1 MAEKKKKKMEFRYYQ
16 LPPGSPIL
24 ALLGEKWVQNY
35 GDRTADRL
43 HFHNYMELGYCY
55 YGAGDVVLGD
65 DTYRFSGQQFTVIPS
80 NFPHTT
86 NSDPGNISR
95 WEYLF
100 VDVEVVLDGIF
111 PDNALRKERALQRLY
126 EKPWFL
132 EEAEYPKEAAK
143 IKEILNIM
151 RKGDE
156 FYLEEAKALLG
167 CLLLEIT
174 RLNYTN
180 KETRADAEQ
189 GRITCIVSRAMDY
202 ISDHYMEPIRVEQL
216 AKYSH
221 LSETHFR
228 RVFTEYMHMGPLE
241 YINTVRIRTACEHL
255 KKTEEPVADIAHKCG
270 FTTNSTFN
278 RNFKQMMGVLRKLMV
293 VFGVFFVLLGIM
305 ISQAFMLA
313 GFLLVALYFVFDVLS
328 RKEYEYILDG
338 KTLTIDV
345 IYGKRYRKTAHI
357 IDMTEMEVTAPNR
370 HEAVAKYRKDGGGVR
385 LPKFDYTSYEDD
397 IPYYTM
403 IVIEDREKKKLLL
416 DLNQE
421 LLFALKKQ
429 YPSKVF
435 A

>member
-1 MAEKKKKKMEFRYYQ
+1 MVEKKKKKMEFRYYQ

>member
-1 MAEKKKKKMEFRYYQ
+1 MQGAKLIQQVKRKQKKM
-16 LPPGSPIL
+16 
-24 ALLGEKWVQNY
+24 
-35 GDRTADRL
+35 T
-43 HFHNYMELGYCY
+43 
-55 YGAGDVVLGD
+55 
-65 DTYRFSGQQFTVIPS
+65 
-80 NFPHTT
+80 
-86 NSDPGNISR
+86 
-95 WEYLF
+95 
-100 VDVEVVLDGIF
+100 
-111 PDNALRKERALQRLY
+111 
-126 EKPWFL
+126 
-132 EEAEYPKEAAK
+132 
-143 IKEILNIM
+143 
-151 RKGDE
+151 
-156 FYLEEAKALLG
+156 
-167 CLLLEIT
+167 
-174 RLNYTN
+174 
-180 KETRADAEQ
+180 
-189 GRITCIVSRAMDY
+189 
-202 ISDHYMEPIRVEQL
+202 
-216 AKYSH
+216 
-221 LSETHFR
+221 
-228 RVFTEYMHMGPLE
+228 
-241 YINTVRIRTACEHL
+241 
-255 KKTEEPVADIAHKCG
+255 
-270 FTTNSTFN
+270 
-278 RNFKQMMGVLRKLMV
+278 GVLRKLMV
-293 VFGVFFVLLGIM
+293 VFGGFFVLLGIM

>member
-1 MAEKKKKKMEFRYYQ
+1 MQGAKLIQQVKRKQKKM
-16 LPPGSPIL
+16 
-24 ALLGEKWVQNY
+24 
-35 GDRTADRL
+35 T
-43 HFHNYMELGYCY
+43 
-55 YGAGDVVLGD
+55 
-65 DTYRFSGQQFTVIPS
+65 
-80 NFPHTT
+80 
-86 NSDPGNISR
+86 
-95 WEYLF
+95 
-100 VDVEVVLDGIF
+100 
-111 PDNALRKERALQRLY
+111 
-126 EKPWFL
+126 
-132 EEAEYPKEAAK
+132 
-143 IKEILNIM
+143 
-151 RKGDE
+151 
-156 FYLEEAKALLG
+156 
-167 CLLLEIT
+167 
-174 RLNYTN
+174 
-180 KETRADAEQ
+180 
-189 GRITCIVSRAMDY
+189 
-202 ISDHYMEPIRVEQL
+202 
-216 AKYSH
+216 
-221 LSETHFR
+221 
-228 RVFTEYMHMGPLE
+228 
-241 YINTVRIRTACEHL
+241 
-255 KKTEEPVADIAHKCG
+255 
-270 FTTNSTFN
+270 
-278 RNFKQMMGVLRKLMV
+278 GVLRKLMV

-370 HEAVAKYRKDGGGVR
+370 HEAVANYRKDGGGVR

>member
-1 MAEKKKKKMEFRYYQ
+1 MQGAKLIQQVKRKQKKM
-16 LPPGSPIL
+16 
-24 ALLGEKWVQNY
+24 
-35 GDRTADRL
+35 T
-43 HFHNYMELGYCY
+43 
-55 YGAGDVVLGD
+55 
-65 DTYRFSGQQFTVIPS
+65 
-80 NFPHTT
+80 
-86 NSDPGNISR
+86 
-95 WEYLF
+95 
-100 VDVEVVLDGIF
+100 
-111 PDNALRKERALQRLY
+111 
-126 EKPWFL
+126 
-132 EEAEYPKEAAK
+132 
-143 IKEILNIM
+143 
-151 RKGDE
+151 
-156 FYLEEAKALLG
+156 
-167 CLLLEIT
+167 
-174 RLNYTN
+174 
-180 KETRADAEQ
+180 
-189 GRITCIVSRAMDY
+189 
-202 ISDHYMEPIRVEQL
+202 
-216 AKYSH
+216 
-221 LSETHFR
+221 
-228 RVFTEYMHMGPLE
+228 
-241 YINTVRIRTACEHL
+241 
-255 KKTEEPVADIAHKCG
+255 
-270 FTTNSTFN
+270 
-278 RNFKQMMGVLRKLMV
+278 GVLRKLMV

-357 IDMTEMEVTAPNR
+357 IDMTEMEVTAPNC

>member
-1 MAEKKKKKMEFRYYQ
+1 MQGAKLIQQVKRKQKKM
-16 LPPGSPIL
+16 
-24 ALLGEKWVQNY
+24 
-35 GDRTADRL
+35 T
-43 HFHNYMELGYCY
+43 
-55 YGAGDVVLGD
+55 
-65 DTYRFSGQQFTVIPS
+65 
-80 NFPHTT
+80 
-86 NSDPGNISR
+86 
-95 WEYLF
+95 
-100 VDVEVVLDGIF
+100 
-111 PDNALRKERALQRLY
+111 
-126 EKPWFL
+126 
-132 EEAEYPKEAAK
+132 
-143 IKEILNIM
+143 
-151 RKGDE
+151 
-156 FYLEEAKALLG
+156 
-167 CLLLEIT
+167 
-174 RLNYTN
+174 
-180 KETRADAEQ
+180 
-189 GRITCIVSRAMDY
+189 
-202 ISDHYMEPIRVEQL
+202 
-216 AKYSH
+216 
-221 LSETHFR
+221 
-228 RVFTEYMHMGPLE
+228 
-241 YINTVRIRTACEHL
+241 
-255 KKTEEPVADIAHKCG
+255 
-270 FTTNSTFN
+270 
-278 RNFKQMMGVLRKLMV
+278 GVLRKLMV

-313 GFLLVALYFVFDVLS
+313 GFLLVALLS

>member
-1 MAEKKKKKMEFRYYQ
+1 MQGAKLIQQVKRKQKKM
-16 LPPGSPIL
+16 
-24 ALLGEKWVQNY
+24 
-35 GDRTADRL
+35 T
-43 HFHNYMELGYCY
+43 
-55 YGAGDVVLGD
+55 
-65 DTYRFSGQQFTVIPS
+65 
-80 NFPHTT
+80 
-86 NSDPGNISR
+86 
-95 WEYLF
+95 
-100 VDVEVVLDGIF
+100 
-111 PDNALRKERALQRLY
+111 
-126 EKPWFL
+126 
-132 EEAEYPKEAAK
+132 
-143 IKEILNIM
+143 
-151 RKGDE
+151 
-156 FYLEEAKALLG
+156 
-167 CLLLEIT
+167 
-174 RLNYTN
+174 
-180 KETRADAEQ
+180 
-189 GRITCIVSRAMDY
+189 
-202 ISDHYMEPIRVEQL
+202 
-216 AKYSH
+216 
-221 LSETHFR
+221 
-228 RVFTEYMHMGPLE
+228 
-241 YINTVRIRTACEHL
+241 
-255 KKTEEPVADIAHKCG
+255 
-270 FTTNSTFN
+270 
-278 RNFKQMMGVLRKLMV
+278 GVLRKLMV

-370 HEAVAKYRKDGGGVR
+370 HEAVAMYRKDGGGVR

>member
-1 MAEKKKKKMEFRYYQ
+1 MQGAKLIQQVKRKQKKM
-16 LPPGSPIL
+16 
-24 ALLGEKWVQNY
+24 
-35 GDRTADRL
+35 T
-43 HFHNYMELGYCY
+43 
-55 YGAGDVVLGD
+55 
-65 DTYRFSGQQFTVIPS
+65 
-80 NFPHTT
+80 
-86 NSDPGNISR
+86 
-95 WEYLF
+95 
-100 VDVEVVLDGIF
+100 
-111 PDNALRKERALQRLY
+111 
-126 EKPWFL
+126 
-132 EEAEYPKEAAK
+132 
-143 IKEILNIM
+143 
-151 RKGDE
+151 
-156 FYLEEAKALLG
+156 
-167 CLLLEIT
+167 
-174 RLNYTN
+174 
-180 KETRADAEQ
+180 
-189 GRITCIVSRAMDY
+189 
-202 ISDHYMEPIRVEQL
+202 
-216 AKYSH
+216 
-221 LSETHFR
+221 
-228 RVFTEYMHMGPLE
+228 
-241 YINTVRIRTACEHL
+241 
-255 KKTEEPVADIAHKCG
+255 
-270 FTTNSTFN
+270 
-278 RNFKQMMGVLRKLMV
+278 GVLRKLMV

-370 HEAVAKYRKDGGGVR
+370 HEAVAKYRKDGGGFR

>member
-1 MAEKKKKKMEFRYYQ
+1 MQGAKLIQQVKRKQKKM
-16 LPPGSPIL
+16 
-24 ALLGEKWVQNY
+24 
-35 GDRTADRL
+35 T
-43 HFHNYMELGYCY
+43 
-55 YGAGDVVLGD
+55 
-65 DTYRFSGQQFTVIPS
+65 
-80 NFPHTT
+80 
-86 NSDPGNISR
+86 
-95 WEYLF
+95 
-100 VDVEVVLDGIF
+100 
-111 PDNALRKERALQRLY
+111 
-126 EKPWFL
+126 
-132 EEAEYPKEAAK
+132 
-143 IKEILNIM
+143 
-151 RKGDE
+151 
-156 FYLEEAKALLG
+156 
-167 CLLLEIT
+167 
-174 RLNYTN
+174 
-180 KETRADAEQ
+180 
-189 GRITCIVSRAMDY
+189 
-202 ISDHYMEPIRVEQL
+202 
-216 AKYSH
+216 
-221 LSETHFR
+221 
-228 RVFTEYMHMGPLE
+228 
-241 YINTVRIRTACEHL
+241 
-255 KKTEEPVADIAHKCG
+255 
-270 FTTNSTFN
+270 
-278 RNFKQMMGVLRKLMV
+278 GVLRKLMV

-416 DLNQE
+416 DINQE

>member
-1 MAEKKKKKMEFRYYQ
+1 MQGAKLIQQVKRKQKKM
-16 LPPGSPIL
+16 
-24 ALLGEKWVQNY
+24 
-35 GDRTADRL
+35 T
-43 HFHNYMELGYCY
+43 
-55 YGAGDVVLGD
+55 
-65 DTYRFSGQQFTVIPS
+65 
-80 NFPHTT
+80 
-86 NSDPGNISR
+86 
-95 WEYLF
+95 
-100 VDVEVVLDGIF
+100 
-111 PDNALRKERALQRLY
+111 
-126 EKPWFL
+126 
-132 EEAEYPKEAAK
+132 
-143 IKEILNIM
+143 
-151 RKGDE
+151 
-156 FYLEEAKALLG
+156 
-167 CLLLEIT
+167 
-174 RLNYTN
+174 
-180 KETRADAEQ
+180 
-189 GRITCIVSRAMDY
+189 
-202 ISDHYMEPIRVEQL
+202 
-216 AKYSH
+216 
-221 LSETHFR
+221 
-228 RVFTEYMHMGPLE
+228 
-241 YINTVRIRTACEHL
+241 
-255 KKTEEPVADIAHKCG
+255 
-270 FTTNSTFN
+270 
-278 RNFKQMMGVLRKLMV
+278 GVLRKLMV

-345 IYGKRYRKTAHI
+345 IYGKRYSKTAHI

>member
-1 MAEKKKKKMEFRYYQ
+1 MQGAKLIQQVKRKQKKM
-16 LPPGSPIL
+16 
-24 ALLGEKWVQNY
+24 
-35 GDRTADRL
+35 T
-43 HFHNYMELGYCY
+43 
-55 YGAGDVVLGD
+55 
-65 DTYRFSGQQFTVIPS
+65 
-80 NFPHTT
+80 
-86 NSDPGNISR
+86 
-95 WEYLF
+95 
-100 VDVEVVLDGIF
+100 
-111 PDNALRKERALQRLY
+111 
-126 EKPWFL
+126 
-132 EEAEYPKEAAK
+132 
-143 IKEILNIM
+143 
-151 RKGDE
+151 
-156 FYLEEAKALLG
+156 
-167 CLLLEIT
+167 
-174 RLNYTN
+174 
-180 KETRADAEQ
+180 
-189 GRITCIVSRAMDY
+189 
-202 ISDHYMEPIRVEQL
+202 
-216 AKYSH
+216 
-221 LSETHFR
+221 
-228 RVFTEYMHMGPLE
+228 
-241 YINTVRIRTACEHL
+241 
-255 KKTEEPVADIAHKCG
+255 
-270 FTTNSTFN
+270 
-278 RNFKQMMGVLRKLMV
+278 GVLRKLMV

-385 LPKFDYTSYEDD
+385 LPKFDYTSYKDD

>member
-1 MAEKKKKKMEFRYYQ
+1 MQGAKLIQQVKRKQKKM
-16 LPPGSPIL
+16 
-24 ALLGEKWVQNY
+24 
-35 GDRTADRL
+35 T
-43 HFHNYMELGYCY
+43 
-55 YGAGDVVLGD
+55 
-65 DTYRFSGQQFTVIPS
+65 
-80 NFPHTT
+80 
-86 NSDPGNISR
+86 
-95 WEYLF
+95 
-100 VDVEVVLDGIF
+100 
-111 PDNALRKERALQRLY
+111 
-126 EKPWFL
+126 
-132 EEAEYPKEAAK
+132 
-143 IKEILNIM
+143 
-151 RKGDE
+151 
-156 FYLEEAKALLG
+156 
-167 CLLLEIT
+167 
-174 RLNYTN
+174 
-180 KETRADAEQ
+180 
-189 GRITCIVSRAMDY
+189 
-202 ISDHYMEPIRVEQL
+202 
-216 AKYSH
+216 
-221 LSETHFR
+221 
-228 RVFTEYMHMGPLE
+228 
-241 YINTVRIRTACEHL
+241 
-255 KKTEEPVADIAHKCG
+255 
-270 FTTNSTFN
+270 
-278 RNFKQMMGVLRKLMV
+278 GVLRKLMV

-370 HEAVAKYRKDGGGVR
+370 HEVVAKYRKDGGGVR

>member
-1 MAEKKKKKMEFRYYQ
+1 MQGAKLIQQVKRKQKKM
-16 LPPGSPIL
+16 
-24 ALLGEKWVQNY
+24 
-35 GDRTADRL
+35 T
-43 HFHNYMELGYCY
+43 
-55 YGAGDVVLGD
+55 
-65 DTYRFSGQQFTVIPS
+65 
-80 NFPHTT
+80 
-86 NSDPGNISR
+86 
-95 WEYLF
+95 
-100 VDVEVVLDGIF
+100 
-111 PDNALRKERALQRLY
+111 
-126 EKPWFL
+126 
-132 EEAEYPKEAAK
+132 
-143 IKEILNIM
+143 
-151 RKGDE
+151 
-156 FYLEEAKALLG
+156 
-167 CLLLEIT
+167 
-174 RLNYTN
+174 
-180 KETRADAEQ
+180 
-189 GRITCIVSRAMDY
+189 
-202 ISDHYMEPIRVEQL
+202 
-216 AKYSH
+216 
-221 LSETHFR
+221 
-228 RVFTEYMHMGPLE
+228 
-241 YINTVRIRTACEHL
+241 
-255 KKTEEPVADIAHKCG
+255 
-270 FTTNSTFN
+270 
-278 RNFKQMMGVLRKLMV
+278 GVLRKLMV

-385 LPKFDYTSYEDD
+385 LPKFDYTSYADD

>member
-1 MAEKKKKKMEFRYYQ
+1 MQGAKLIQQVKRKQKKM
-16 LPPGSPIL
+16 
-24 ALLGEKWVQNY
+24 
-35 GDRTADRL
+35 T
-43 HFHNYMELGYCY
+43 
-55 YGAGDVVLGD
+55 
-65 DTYRFSGQQFTVIPS
+65 
-80 NFPHTT
+80 
-86 NSDPGNISR
+86 
-95 WEYLF
+95 
-100 VDVEVVLDGIF
+100 
-111 PDNALRKERALQRLY
+111 
-126 EKPWFL
+126 
-132 EEAEYPKEAAK
+132 
-143 IKEILNIM
+143 
-151 RKGDE
+151 
-156 FYLEEAKALLG
+156 
-167 CLLLEIT
+167 
-174 RLNYTN
+174 
-180 KETRADAEQ
+180 
-189 GRITCIVSRAMDY
+189 
-202 ISDHYMEPIRVEQL
+202 
-216 AKYSH
+216 
-221 LSETHFR
+221 
-228 RVFTEYMHMGPLE
+228 
-241 YINTVRIRTACEHL
+241 
-255 KKTEEPVADIAHKCG
+255 
-270 FTTNSTFN
+270 
-278 RNFKQMMGVLRKLMV
+278 GVLRKLMV

-370 HEAVAKYRKDGGGVR
+370 HEAVAKYRKDGGGVW

>member
-1 MAEKKKKKMEFRYYQ
+1 MQGAKLIQQVKRKQKKM
-16 LPPGSPIL
+16 
-24 ALLGEKWVQNY
+24 
-35 GDRTADRL
+35 T
-43 HFHNYMELGYCY
+43 
-55 YGAGDVVLGD
+55 
-65 DTYRFSGQQFTVIPS
+65 
-80 NFPHTT
+80 
-86 NSDPGNISR
+86 
-95 WEYLF
+95 
-100 VDVEVVLDGIF
+100 
-111 PDNALRKERALQRLY
+111 
-126 EKPWFL
+126 
-132 EEAEYPKEAAK
+132 
-143 IKEILNIM
+143 
-151 RKGDE
+151 
-156 FYLEEAKALLG
+156 
-167 CLLLEIT
+167 
-174 RLNYTN
+174 
-180 KETRADAEQ
+180 
-189 GRITCIVSRAMDY
+189 
-202 ISDHYMEPIRVEQL
+202 
-216 AKYSH
+216 
-221 LSETHFR
+221 
-228 RVFTEYMHMGPLE
+228 
-241 YINTVRIRTACEHL
+241 
-255 KKTEEPVADIAHKCG
+255 
-270 FTTNSTFN
+270 
-278 RNFKQMMGVLRKLMV
+278 GVLRKLMV

-385 LPKFDYTSYEDD
+385 LPKFDYTYEDD

>member
-1 MAEKKKKKMEFRYYQ
+1 MQGAKLKQQVKRKQKKM
-16 LPPGSPIL
+16 
-24 ALLGEKWVQNY
+24 
-35 GDRTADRL
+35 T
-43 HFHNYMELGYCY
+43 
-55 YGAGDVVLGD
+55 
-65 DTYRFSGQQFTVIPS
+65 
-80 NFPHTT
+80 
-86 NSDPGNISR
+86 
-95 WEYLF
+95 
-100 VDVEVVLDGIF
+100 
-111 PDNALRKERALQRLY
+111 
-126 EKPWFL
+126 
-132 EEAEYPKEAAK
+132 
-143 IKEILNIM
+143 
-151 RKGDE
+151 
-156 FYLEEAKALLG
+156 
-167 CLLLEIT
+167 
-174 RLNYTN
+174 
-180 KETRADAEQ
+180 
-189 GRITCIVSRAMDY
+189 
-202 ISDHYMEPIRVEQL
+202 
-216 AKYSH
+216 
-221 LSETHFR
+221 
-228 RVFTEYMHMGPLE
+228 
-241 YINTVRIRTACEHL
+241 
-255 KKTEEPVADIAHKCG
+255 
-270 FTTNSTFN
+270 
-278 RNFKQMMGVLRKLMV
+278 GVLRKLMV

-305 ISQAFMLA
+305 IAQAFMLA

>member
-1 MAEKKKKKMEFRYYQ
+1 MQGAKLIQQVKRKQKKM
-16 LPPGSPIL
+16 
-24 ALLGEKWVQNY
+24 
-35 GDRTADRL
+35 T
-43 HFHNYMELGYCY
+43 
-55 YGAGDVVLGD
+55 
-65 DTYRFSGQQFTVIPS
+65 
-80 NFPHTT
+80 
-86 NSDPGNISR
+86 
-95 WEYLF
+95 
-100 VDVEVVLDGIF
+100 
-111 PDNALRKERALQRLY
+111 
-126 EKPWFL
+126 
-132 EEAEYPKEAAK
+132 
-143 IKEILNIM
+143 
-151 RKGDE
+151 
-156 FYLEEAKALLG
+156 
-167 CLLLEIT
+167 
-174 RLNYTN
+174 
-180 KETRADAEQ
+180 
-189 GRITCIVSRAMDY
+189 
-202 ISDHYMEPIRVEQL
+202 
-216 AKYSH
+216 
-221 LSETHFR
+221 
-228 RVFTEYMHMGPLE
+228 
-241 YINTVRIRTACEHL
+241 
-255 KKTEEPVADIAHKCG
+255 
-270 FTTNSTFN
+270 
-278 RNFKQMMGVLRKLMV
+278 GVLRKLMV

-357 IDMTEMEVTAPNR
+357 IDMTEMEVPAPNR